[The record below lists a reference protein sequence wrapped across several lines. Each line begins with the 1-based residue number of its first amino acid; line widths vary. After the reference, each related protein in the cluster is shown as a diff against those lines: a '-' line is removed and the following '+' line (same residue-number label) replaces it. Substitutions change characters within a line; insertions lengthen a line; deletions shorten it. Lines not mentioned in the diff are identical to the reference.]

1 VAVVAEA
8 PGSLGRLYLPE
19 NDQRA
24 VELVV
29 MSEAVAAD
37 TQLILT
43 SDAASVAAVVNT
55 PQVGAGTRT
64 ATLEIATGPA
74 GVAELTLRGG
84 GEVHLLSVVVG
95 EPAAEVL
102 PPTVAGPVAV
112 KTLAPP
118 SLGRVVLPPGASRP
132 LLVRIFDDPVTQD
145 TVIEVTSTD
154 PTIAEAVQP
163 VICLAGSR
171 DAALSI
177 QAGASGTAVLTL
189 RSGDTVRRLVVVV
202 GYPPTDELA
211 PVVAPPVQVE
221 VLAVPS
227 SGTIILPEGG
237 SGVLS
242 IPFLPEPAG
251 EDLTIGVDSSGPWVA
266 QVPGPVIIPA
276 GGTEAVFSVVATG
289 PGTATIRLV
298 LGEVQRRLVVIV
310 GPVPAEAVPPTTA
323 PAVGVEVLE

>member
-1 VAVVAEA
+1 
-8 PGSLGRLYLPE
+8 
-19 NDQRA
+19 
-24 VELVV
+24 
-29 MSEAVAAD
+29 
-37 TQLILT
+37 
-43 SDAASVAAVVNT
+43 
-55 PQVGAGTRT
+55 
-64 ATLEIATGPA
+64 
-74 GVAELTLRGG
+74 
-84 GEVHLLSVVVG
+84 
-95 EPAAEVL
+95 
-102 PPTVAGPVAV
+102 
-112 KTLAPP
+112 
-118 SLGRVVLPPGASRP
+118 
-132 LLVRIFDDPVTQD
+132 
-145 TVIEVTSTD
+145 
-154 PTIAEAVQP
+154 
-163 VICLAGSR
+163 
-171 DAALSI
+171 LSI